1 MRSTYE
7 VINKSIIKMINFRK
21 KNQTNDLLD
30 ENCDF
35 LARHFKEG
43 IDVYCVFA
51 LEAALVGEES
61 SLYCA
66 LEQVSEPFKRDAH
79 LLSAFYAAKHNHPHL
94 VLNLLKKVAP
104 QEHWDIAATAFC
116 YGHTA
121 LAENIVAQKPMDEED
136 EILLDS
142 LVPRGL
148 NKFHRYSR

>member
-1 MRSTYE
+1 
-7 VINKSIIKMINFRK
+7 MINSPK
-21 KNQTNDLLD
+21 PDEADDLLE
-30 ENCDF
+30 ENCAF
-35 LARHFKEG
+35 LSRRFKEG
-43 IDVYCVFA
+43 IDVHCLLAFT
-51 LEAALVGEES
+51 AALMGEES